1 MVPLSP
7 RALAER
13 SLIIVLSRINDTPFV
28 PCPGRK
34 KRTIMIDPLTDEKI
48 ELEQLNEKAVTRAQ
62 RYHTKFSI

>member
-1 MVPLSP
+1 MLVPP
-7 RALAER
+7 HALAER
-13 SLIIVLSRINDTPFV
+13 NLIIVFSRINDSPFV